1 MRGNKVLLESKLNKF
16 IKRSFDLFF
25 TLFVILFV
33 LIWLLPIIAILIKL
47 GSRGPVFFVQKRTGI
62 DNKTFHCI
70 KFRSMYL
77 NEEAHEVQASKFDQR
92 VTSIGVF
99 LRKFS
104 LDELPQFLN
113 VLVGQMSIVGPRP
126 LMIKH
131 TKDQSQQIDNFQL
144 RHQIKPGIT
153 GLSQIRGFR
162 GEMVDNRML
171 RGRLKI
177 DLFYLNHWSLLLDF
191 FIIAKSIKLM
201 LFGDDKAY

>member
-33 LIWLLPIIAILIKL
+33 LSWLLPIIAILIKL
-47 GSRGPVFFVQKRTGI
+47 GSKGPVFFVQKRTGI
-62 DNKTFHCI
+62 DNQTFSCI
-70 KFRSMYL
+70 KFRSMHVNDL
-77 NEEAHEVQASKFDQR
+77 AHEVQASKFDQR

-131 TKDQSQQIDNFQL
+131 TIDQSQQIDNFQL

-201 LFGDDKAY
+201 IFGDDKAY

>member
-1 MRGNKVLLESKLNKF
+1 
-16 IKRSFDLFF
+16 
-25 TLFVILFV
+25 
-33 LIWLLPIIAILIKL
+33 
-47 GSRGPVFFVQKRTGI
+47 
-62 DNKTFHCI
+62 
-70 KFRSMYL
+70 
-77 NEEAHEVQASKFDQR
+77 
-92 VTSIGVF
+92 
-99 LRKFS
+99 
-104 LDELPQFLN
+104 
-113 VLVGQMSIVGPRP
+113 
-126 LMIKH
+126 MIKH

-177 DLFYLNHWSLLLDF
+177 DLFYLNHWSLFLDF